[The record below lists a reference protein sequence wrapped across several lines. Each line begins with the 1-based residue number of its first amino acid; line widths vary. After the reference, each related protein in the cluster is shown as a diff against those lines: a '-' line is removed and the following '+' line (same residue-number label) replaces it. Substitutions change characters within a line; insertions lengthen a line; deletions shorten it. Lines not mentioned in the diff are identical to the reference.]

1 MTRILLL
8 RPSTKPSATL
18 FSGLALQLRFP
29 FDVGSA
35 GFGLMGASPDG
46 PCDDVGG
53 PDASLRKPNSDTPD
67 FLNRPSDQERGGPCI
82 PRFFFWGVV
91 LFA

>member
-1 MTRILLL
+1 
-8 RPSTKPSATL
+8 
-18 FSGLALQLRFP
+18 
-29 FDVGSA
+29 
-35 GFGLMGASPDG
+35 MGASPDG